1 MTVKL
6 VGFSGSLR
14 RGSLN
19 TRLLKSAARH
29 LPDDTKMDIVSI
41 ADIPL
46 YNGDLEAEHGVPESV
61 EAIKDAIAAGDGL
74 VIASPEYN
82 NSVPGVLKNAI
93 DWLSRP
99 SSDMGRVWRDR
110 PTVIM
115 GASPGSF
122 GTTLA
127 QVAWL
132 PIMRTLGADYWNGG
146 RMLLPN
152 ANNAFDEDGK
162 LKDDA
167 TVERLTKFM
176 AGFVDCVKEARDRDG

>member
-14 RGSLN
+14 RESLN
-19 TRLLKSAARH
+19 TKLLNAAASY
-29 LPDDTKMDIVSI
+29 LPDDTELQIVSI
-41 ADIPL
+41 AEIPL
-46 YNGDLEAEHGVPESV
+46 YDGDVEAKTGVPAAV
-61 EAIKDAIAAGDGL
+61 EKVKDAIAAGDGL

-99 SSDMGRVWRDR
+99 SSDIERVFAKR
-110 PTVIM
+110 PTVVI
-115 GASPGSF
+115 GATPGSF

-132 PIMRTLGADYWNGG
+132 PIMRTLGTDYWNGG
-146 RMLLPN
+146 RMMLPK
-152 ANNAFDEDGK
+152 ANKAFADDGSLKDEDT
-162 LKDDA
+162 A
-167 TVERLTKFM
+167 ERLAKFM
-176 AGFVDCVKEARDRDG
+176 AGFVDCVMQSRLKQK